1 MYDGICVWG
10 CLVCINLEYLVTI
23 LKITA
28 DSIVDCT
35 VCVRSE
41 RARMYC
47 VNGNKTVGVYSN
59 CCVVCNSFR
68 HTCAKARDSRYHTFF
83 AVKTVLSINLS
94 IEHFRKCLP
103 GQGELNLYKSDDGW
117 LETRLH

>member
-1 MYDGICVWG
+1 MYDCICVWG
-10 CLVCINLEYLVTI
+10 CLVCISLEYLVTI

-35 VCVRSE
+35 VCVWSE

-59 CCVVCNSFR
+59 CCVVYNSFR
-68 HTCAKARDSRYHTFF
+68 HTCAKARADGAR
-83 AVKTVLSINLS
+83 KREKQPINA
-94 IEHFRKCLP
+94 
-103 GQGELNLYKSDDGW
+103 
-117 LETRLH
+117 TRANRVIAFIIDIGLRENANS